1 MAEQKAAQLVFL
13 VVAVEVRSE
22 SRHMGPNWLWKLAG
36 PLGTESCAGCRAWMG
51 LREYRG
57 R

>member
-13 VVAVEVRSE
+13 VAVVEVRSE
-22 SRHMGPNWLWKLAG
+22 SRHMGANWLWKLAG
-36 PLGTESCAGCRAWMG
+36 PPGTESCAGRRAWMG
-51 LREYRG
+51 LREDGG